1 MQLHFYLGRIFF
13 SLQQR
18 IYYVAINPNPGTH
31 TYSYIHINAYVGT
44 VQAELLE
51 YVAFKIPKSFF
62 LDPTYNKR
70 MPSRKQALKPLYLI
84 SKRKINALS
93 SAHLQMEYRK
103 HHWKK
108 KIIDCNQQNENRLGS
123 RAFVKYVVHN
133 GIKTIKSIKIYLN
146 LYTTLLKQEYLKKV
160 GWLFLR
166 HFSIVQPNLIPGTR

>member
-1 MQLHFYLGRIFF
+1 MQLSENDTNATWHQKAETSTIDSTQCRHLMQLHFYLGRIFF
-13 SLQQR
+13 T
-18 IYYVAINPNPGTH
+18 ATTH
-31 TYSYIHINAYVGT
+31 LLRCHRAKSRYIPTYSYIHINAYVGT

-51 YVAFKIPKSFF
+51 YVAFKILKTFF

-70 MPSRKQALKPLYLI
+70 MPSSKQALKPLYLI

-123 RAFVKYVVHN
+123 RAFVKCTM
-133 GIKTIKSIKIYLN
+133 GSKPLSIKTCLN
-146 LYTTLLKQEYLKKV
+146 LYTTILK
-160 GWLFLR
+160 
-166 HFSIVQPNLIPGTR
+166 